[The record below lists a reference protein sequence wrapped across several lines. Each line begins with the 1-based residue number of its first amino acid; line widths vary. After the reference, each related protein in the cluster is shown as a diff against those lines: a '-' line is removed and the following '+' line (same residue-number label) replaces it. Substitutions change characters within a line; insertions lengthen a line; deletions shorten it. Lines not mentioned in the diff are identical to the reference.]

1 LLGGEVEELAGDRIA
16 GARNDIDSVRKT
28 KLGSDKIIRGTGI
41 SDTGNNDTG
50 VKHLPNKG

>member
-28 KLGSDKIIRGTGI
+28 KLGRDKIIRGTGI